1 LDLNKLANLYVTK
14 NEKIVDILYF
24 TALAMWNP
32 AKVRKHKLFIKANEL
47 TGVRVIYGEFK
58 KRDKYCKNC
67 HKRYQTFKEKQT
79 DVNIAIQLFKL
90 SIENKYD
97 KAIIISGDS
106 DLIPSIN
113 AVRKTFP
120 NKQIGV
126 IIPIGRRAEA
136 LKQACDFY
144 MKMKEKHLSSA
155 TFEQKIKINHSPC
168 PHATAPPAFHIEPA
182 GNIWVVKVL
191 LGKIKNLPVPDYLL
205 LALELIKGQA
215 DTAAD
220 KIP

>member
-1 LDLNKLANLYVTK
+1 MKKNVIVFIDGFNLYHAIHAFPRYHKYKWLDLSKLANLYTTK
-14 NEKIVDILYF
+14 NEEIVDILYF
-24 TALAMWNP
+24 TALATWNQN
-32 AKVRKHKLFIKANEL
+32 KVKKHKLFIKANEL
-47 TGVRVIYGEFK
+47 NGVNVIFGEFK
-58 KRDKYCKNC
+58 KRDKFCNLCKR
-67 HKRYQTFKEKQT
+67 KYQTFEEKQT

-126 IIPIGRRAEA
+126 IIPIARRAEE

-144 MKMKEKHLSSA
+144 MKMKEKHLLSA
-155 TFEQKIKINHSPC
+155 IFPQKVKLNEDEFLVC
-168 PHATAPPAFHIEPA
+168 PPE
-182 GNIWVVKVL
+182 WS
-191 LGKIKNLPVPDYLL
+191 
-205 LALELIKGQA
+205 
-215 DTAAD
+215 
-220 KIP
+220 

>member
-1 LDLNKLANLYVTK
+1 METKVIVFIDGFNLYHAIDANPKYHKYKWLDLKKLANLYITK
-14 NEKIVDILYF
+14 NEKVVDIYYF

-32 AKVRKHKLFIKANEL
+32 VKVRKHKLFIRANEL
-47 TGVRVIYGEFK
+47 SGVRVIYGEFK

-67 HKRYQTFKEKQT
+67 HKRYQTFEEKQT

-106 DLIPSIN
+106 DLLPSID

-155 TFEQKIKINHSPC
+155 MFDQKIKINDKDFLVC
-168 PHATAPPAFHIEPA
+168 PPE
-182 GNIWVVKVL
+182 WS
-191 LGKIKNLPVPDYLL
+191 
-205 LALELIKGQA
+205 
-215 DTAAD
+215 
-220 KIP
+220 

>member
-1 LDLNKLANLYVTK
+1 MKKNVIVFIDGFNLYHAINAFRKYHKYKWLDLSKLANLYITR
-14 NEKIVDILYF
+14 NEEIVNILYF
-24 TALAMWNP
+24 TALATWNQN
-32 AKVRKHKLFIKANEL
+32 KVKKHKLFIKANEL
-47 TGVRVIYGEFK
+47 NGVNVIFGEFK
-58 KRDKYCKNC
+58 KRDKFCNLCRRK
-67 HKRYQTFKEKQT
+67 YQTFEEKQT

-126 IIPIGRRAEA
+126 VIPIGRRAEE

-144 MKMKEKHLSSA
+144 MKMKEKHLLSA
-155 TFEQKIKINHSPC
+155 IFPLKIKINDNEFLVC
-168 PHATAPPAFHIEPA
+168 PPE
-182 GNIWVVKVL
+182 WS
-191 LGKIKNLPVPDYLL
+191 
-205 LALELIKGQA
+205 
-215 DTAAD
+215 
-220 KIP
+220 

>member
-1 LDLNKLANLYVTK
+1 MFVDGFNLYHAISVNPKYHKYKWLNLTKLASLYVTK
-14 NEKIVDILYF
+14 NEKIIDILYF
-24 TALAMWNP
+24 TALAMWNST
-32 AKVRKHKLFIKANEL
+32 KVKKHKLFIQANEL
-47 TGVRVIYGEFK
+47 NGVQVIYGEFK
-58 KRDKYCKNC
+58 KRDKYCKLC
-67 HKRYQTFKEKQT
+67 KKRYQTFEEKQT

-106 DLIPSIN
+106 DLLPSID

-155 TFEQKIKINHSPC
+155 IIDKKIKISENEFLLC
-168 PHATAPPAFHIEPA
+168 PPE
-182 GNIWVVKVL
+182 WS
-191 LGKIKNLPVPDYLL
+191 
-205 LALELIKGQA
+205 
-215 DTAAD
+215 
-220 KIP
+220 

>member
-1 LDLNKLANLYVTK
+1 MKKKVIVFIDGFNLYHAIKVNPEYRKYKWLDLSKLSTLYITK
-14 NEKIVDILYF
+14 NEIIVDILYF
-24 TALAMWNP
+24 TALATWNP
-32 AKVRKHKLFIKANEL
+32 DKVKKHKLFIKANEFK
-47 TGVRVIYGEFK
+47 GVHVVYGEFK
-58 KRDKYCKNC
+58 KRDKYCNLCK
-67 HKRYQTFKEKQT
+67 KTYQTFEEKQT

-90 SIENKYD
+90 SIEDKYD

-144 MKMKEKHLSSA
+144 MKMKKKHLSSA
-155 TFEQKIKINHSPC
+155 ILEYKIKINNNEFIVC
-168 PHATAPPAFHIEPA
+168 PPEWT
-182 GNIWVVKVL
+182 
-191 LGKIKNLPVPDYLL
+191 
-205 LALELIKGQA
+205 
-215 DTAAD
+215 
-220 KIP
+220 

>member
-1 LDLNKLANLYVTK
+1 VSIFYGNT
-14 NEKIVDILYF
+14 
-24 TALAMWNP
+24 T
-32 AKVRKHKLFIKANEL
+32 
-47 TGVRVIYGEFK
+47 YGEFK
-58 KRDKYCKNC
+58 KRDKYCNNC
-67 HKRYQTFKEKQT
+67 KKRYQTFEEKQT

-120 NKQIGV
+120 DKQIGV
-126 IIPIGRRAEA
+126 IIPIGRRADA

-155 TFEQKIKINHSPC
+155 TFEKNIKINDKEFLVC
-168 PHATAPPAFHIEPA
+168 PPE
-182 GNIWVVKVL
+182 WS
-191 LGKIKNLPVPDYLL
+191 
-205 LALELIKGQA
+205 
-215 DTAAD
+215 
-220 KIP
+220 

>member
-1 LDLNKLANLYVTK
+1 MKTNVIVFIDGFNLYHAIKVNPKYHKYKWLDLTKLANLYITK
-14 NEKIVDILYF
+14 NEKVVDILYF

-32 AKVRKHKLFIKANEL
+32 KKVKKHKLFIRANEL
-47 TGVRVIYGEFK
+47 KGVHVIYGEFK
-58 KRDKYCKNC
+58 KRDKYCNLCKR
-67 HKRYQTFKEKQT
+67 RYQTFEEKQT

-106 DLIPSIN
+106 DLLPSIN

-155 TFEQKIKINHSPC
+155 TFKQNVKINDNEFLVC
-168 PHATAPPAFHIEPA
+168 PPE
-182 GNIWVVKVL
+182 WS
-191 LGKIKNLPVPDYLL
+191 
-205 LALELIKGQA
+205 
-215 DTAAD
+215 
-220 KIP
+220 